1 MTKCANLLS
10 RSAKEPSKFSELS
23 MARDLLDIPLL
34 SPDAAAMAW
43 PLFELFQGRLAVK
56 RIRVAASALL
66 CGLFFATQA
75 SADEKLKVAFVEF
88 AQASG
93 ASWVRANAEATK
105 YLQDHVPDLDVT
117 RVESVPDGPG
127 VVPVINNL
135 IAKGNKV
142 IFANSYGYGT
152 FIPEIAKKHPEVF
165 FIVQM
170 ADPKGP
176 KNVASYYGKLEE
188 VRYLEGVLAG
198 KMTKTNIVGFAG
210 AFPYAAVV
218 SGANAFAL
226 GVKSVNPN
234 ATVVTNW
241 VNSWYDPPKEKESAD
256 ALLSAGADIIANHL
270 DSAATLQAAAAQGKW
285 GMTTNADWSF
295 AAPQAFL
302 SGSAWNW
309 GPFYVKEVEAVRA
322 NKFEPKRELGDLKSG
337 IVLLLPYG
345 PMVTEE
351 AKQAV
356 ESAKQK
362 IMSGELKVFAGPI
375 EDNEGKVRVPAG
387 TELSSEDAATKMNWL
402 VAGVK
407 GAAK

>member
-1 MTKCANLLS
+1 VNRT
-10 RSAKEPSKFSELS
+10 
-23 MARDLLDIPLL
+23 
-34 SPDAAAMAW
+34 
-43 PLFELFQGRLAVK
+43 
-56 RIRVAASALL
+56 RIATTALL
-66 CGLFFATQA
+66 CGLSFTTQVLA
-75 SADEKLKVAFVEF
+75 EEKLKVAFVEDS
-88 AQASG
+88 QASG
-93 ASWVRANAEATK
+93 SSWVRANAESTK
-105 YLQDHVPDLDVT
+105 YLQEHFPNLEIT
-117 RVESVPDGPG
+117 RVESVADGPG

-135 IAKGNKV
+135 IAKGNMV

-152 FIPEIAKKHPEVF
+152 FIPEIAKKHPEVH

-188 VRYLEGVLAG
+188 ARYLEGVLAG

-210 AFPYAAVV
+210 AFPYPAVV

-226 GVKSVNPN
+226 GVKSVNPD
-234 ATVVTNW
+234 ATIVTNW

-270 DSAATLQAAAAQGKW
+270 DSSASLQAAAAQGKW
-285 GMTTNADWSF
+285 GMTNNADWSF

-309 GPFYVKEVEAVRA
+309 GPFYVKEVEAIKA
-322 NKFEPKRELGDLKSG
+322 NKFEAMRELGDLKSG
-337 IVLLLPYG
+337 IVVLLPYG
-345 PMVTEE
+345 PMVTDE

-356 ESAKQK
+356 EAAKRK

-375 EDNEGKVRVPAG
+375 EDNEGKLRVPAG
-387 TELSSEDAATKMNWL
+387 TELSSEDAVTKMNWL

-407 GAAK
+407 GAVK